1 MAEIAIIAIG
11 VYTLAGI
18 IGGGLLVHKLKPL
31 TWPQWLRLTPTKD
44 LLRQPIAA
52 EIVIHVMGDMSKKV
66 YATKL
71 VTLPPQAIAKVTENI
86 IAAGMELGQ
95 QHGIQVHLCTRP
107 EHQQEGNK

>member
-1 MAEIAIIAIG
+1 MTDHIGSIAIG
-11 VYTLAGI
+11 IYLLAGI
-18 IGGGLLVHKLKPL
+18 IGGGLLVAKIKPF
-31 TWPQWLRLTPTKD
+31 TKPAWLVLTPPD
-44 LLRQPIAA
+44 LLRNPIAA

-71 VTLPPQAIAKVTENI
+71 ITLPPQAIAKVTENI

-107 EHQQEGNK
+107 EHQEGAK